1 MKICRPFITRNGV
14 RVYAKDRG
22 LKAFCWEVTEE
33 QHQAYLE
40 KKAKEKAEAG
50 NEKNTKSKQ
59 KKKKPKK
66 DETE

>member
-1 MKICRPFITRNGV
+1 MRICRPYITRNGV
-14 RVYAKDRG
+14 KIYAKDQG

-40 KKAKEKAEAG
+40 KKAEKKADNQNKA
-50 NEKNTKSKQ
+50 KTKK
-59 KKKKPKK
+59 KKKKPE